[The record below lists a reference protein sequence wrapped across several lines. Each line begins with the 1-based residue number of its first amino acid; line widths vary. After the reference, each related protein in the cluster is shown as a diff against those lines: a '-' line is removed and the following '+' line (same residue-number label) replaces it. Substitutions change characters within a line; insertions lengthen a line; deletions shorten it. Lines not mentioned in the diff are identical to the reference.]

1 MMFCARRTQTIAAS
15 LAMVLLAA
23 GCSDGDRTQPL
34 ADIETVP
41 AANPTT
47 QTNININNPTLTVA
61 SNFAVSP
68 GDTLTLV
75 WSDEFDGAGL
85 DPETWFFA
93 TGDGAEVGLPS
104 GWGNNELQYY
114 LPDNAQ
120 LENGV
125 LKITAKRE
133 TIEGF
138 GYTSAR
144 INTSDRFAFQYGRI
158 EASIKLPGG
167 QGLWPAFWMLSQD
180 SPYGS
185 WAATGE
191 IDVVEAVNLD
201 GTNDNEI
208 FATIHYGGEFPAN
221 TSSSVTYTPGPDVTD
236 DFHVYAIEWD
246 ETEIRWYFDGDLY
259 AVQNNWFSTAA
270 PYPAPFDQPFHI
282 LLNLAVGGNFPGFSI
297 DNDVFPATMEVDWVR
312 VYTGED
318 TFIPANPGTI
328 PDDVIYASDP
338 GEMVDIVFGVD
349 YTGFDPF
356 GSGSAFDNNVTSDA
370 DFSPAFGVTTGDG
383 YGAQVGQFAIVGFA
397 AGFASGYGSIDFK
410 AKGLNND
417 LIRVRFL
424 DSSDYIDVT
433 LTTSGYST
441 ALGNGW
447 YQVSI
452 PIADFTAVDTAT
464 GLLFETDNTAPTSF
478 QFLLTDI
485 GFSGTAGGGGGGG
498 GGGGTGSVVNG
509 DFETGDLTGWDV
521 FNSNGANGTVE
532 ADNTENNG
540 GSWSVHVVAGPGQN
554 PVIKQSFLFPGV
566 VMPGDTVNIS
576 FDMKGSAA
584 DGGVIFPELISEES
598 GGGAAGNLLD
608 TIAAPSADW
617 TTYSYSPAAGA
628 DVGGGVTFQLAI
640 VCGGAPTCSADV
652 FIDNVTVELN

>member
-1 MMFCARRTQTIAAS
+1 MLAAS
-15 LAMVLLAA
+15 LAAMSLAA
-23 GCSDGDRTQPL
+23 GCSDGDRAQPL
-34 ADIETVP
+34 SDIETVP
-41 AANPTT
+41 PAAGGP
-47 QTNININNPTLTVA
+47 QTNVNINNPTLTIA

-75 WSDEFDGAGL
+75 WSDEFDGAAL

-144 INTSDRFAFQYGRI
+144 LNTSDRFAFQYGRI
-158 EASIKLPGG
+158 EARIKLPGG

-221 TSSSVTYTPGPDVTD
+221 TSSSVTYVPGPDVTD
-236 DFHVYAIEWD
+236 DFHDYAIEWD
-246 ETEIRWYFDGDLY
+246 ETEIRWYFDGELY

-297 DNDVFPATMEVDWVR
+297 DNDVFPAVMEVDWVR

-318 TFIPANPGTI
+318 TFVPADPGTI

-338 GEMVDIVFGVD
+338 NEMVDIVFGVD

-356 GSGSAFDNNVTSDA
+356 GSGSSFDNNVTSDA
-370 DFSPAFGVTTGDG
+370 DFSPAFGVTTGNG
-383 YGAQVGQFAIVGFA
+383 YGAQVGQFALVGFP
-397 AGFASGYGSIDFK
+397 AGFASGYGTLDFK

-424 DSSDYIDVT
+424 DSSDYIDIT
-433 LTTSGYST
+433 LTSSSYST
-441 ALGNGW
+441 DLGNGW
-447 YQVSI
+447 FQVSI

-464 GLLFETDNTAPTSF
+464 ALLFETDNTAPNAF
-478 QFLLTDI
+478 RFLLTDL
-485 GFSGTAGGGGGGG
+485 GFSGTAGGGGGGGGGNTG

-521 FNSNGANGTVE
+521 FNADGANGSVE

-540 GSWSVHVVAGPGQN
+540 GSWSVHIVAGPGQN

-584 DGGVIFPELISEES
+584 DGGVIFPELISETS
-598 GGGAAGNLLD
+598 DGGATGNLLD
-608 TIAAPSADW
+608 TIAAPSAGW

-628 DVGGGVTFQLAI
+628 DVGNGVTFQLAV

-652 FIDNVTVELN
+652 FVDNVSVELD